1 MWKVYREEHA
11 EVGRFESRPASLAAS
26 ASHACRRLLEVED
39 SEPEEAFMQA
49 VFIPE
54 TYDPNDPAV
63 LKKHPELGAP
73 CTSKPNQLELRP
85 HVEQKQTE
93 KYAEPPFPNRQE
105 THKHQDQIEN
115 ITLIV
120 SLRCTRGR
128 SMHVLSLHPSL

>member
-49 VFIPE
+49 AFIPE

-73 CTSKPNQLELRP
+73 GTSKPNQLELRP
-85 HVEQKQTE
+85 HGEQKQTE
-93 KYAEPPFPNRQE
+93 KYADPPFPNRQE
-105 THKHQDQIEN
+105 TEKHHGKTTNVALLD
-115 ITLIV
+115 
-120 SLRCTRGR
+120 SLDAN
-128 SMHVLSLHPSL
+128 